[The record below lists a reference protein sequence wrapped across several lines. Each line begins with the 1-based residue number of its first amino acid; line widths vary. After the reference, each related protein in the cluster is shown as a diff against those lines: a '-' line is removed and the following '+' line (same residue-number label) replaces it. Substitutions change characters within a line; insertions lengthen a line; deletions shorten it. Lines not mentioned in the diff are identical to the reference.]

1 MTYSPGHGKE
11 EIFAN
16 PPGDMGGF
24 LEMNRL
30 HPSWTDHR
38 RALTVF
44 VLCAATAAM
53 YGLAAPKLNLHW
65 LCWVLLVPLLAAWET
80 SDLPRG
86 CFAGWLCG
94 TLVHLACFPWVVGTI
109 ERYSSLASSLS
120 VLAWILFSLYSG
132 LSFAALAL
140 LYLFLTR
147 RSSVPRVLALP
158 LSYTTMEF
166 LFPFIFPWHLGA
178 GLYRLPQCI
187 QIADLFGIYG
197 ITALVVTVNAAC
209 FELAFRKSQKQP
221 LPYLSLTLALLLV
234 ASTLVYGQW
243 RLNWVQKRQTEAPAL
258 TVGLVQANVQ
268 IEERRSRLLQEDIWS
283 RYLTLSQ
290 EAVRQGAELVVW
302 PESAVAFPYRPDS
315 GPQSS
320 SAYVRHLVRSIG
332 VPVLFG
338 SVSIE
343 VDGARNTAY
352 FLDGGGETLGR
363 YDKVHLL
370 AFGEYMPFSDW
381 FPQLKGL
388 VQGVGDFRPGDK
400 TDPLCWN
407 GSCFGV
413 LICYEAILKSLPR
426 ELVRKGA
433 SFLVNITNDIWFGDT
448 SCPEQHLMLAV
459 FRSVEN
465 RVWMVRAAN
474 TGISA
479 FVDPAGRIRDRT
491 PLFTQAVRVCE
502 IQKLSLPSLYKKW
515 GNGFPVACSLL
526 VGLLALYG
534 LLRRPCGG
542 QS

>member
-1 MTYSPGHGKE
+1 MDHGRP
-11 EIFAN
+11 A
-16 PPGDMGGF
+16 
-24 LEMNRL
+24 
-30 HPSWTDHR
+30 
-38 RALTVF
+38 TVF
-44 VLCAATAAM
+44 LLCAGAATL
-53 YGLAAPKLNLHW
+53 YGLAAPKTNLHG
-65 LCWVLLVPLLAAWET
+65 LSWVLLVPLLAAWET
-80 SDLPRG
+80 TDLLTG

-109 ERYSSLASSLS
+109 ERYSSLQPPWS
-120 VLAWILFSLYSG
+120 VLVWILFSLYSG
-132 LSFAALAL
+132 LSFAVLGLA
-140 LYLFLTR
+140 YLFLTR
-147 RSSVPRVLALP
+147 RSSVPRIVALP
-158 LSYTTMEF
+158 LAYTTMEF

-178 GLYRLPQCI
+178 ALYRVPSCI

-197 ITALVVTVNAAC
+197 VTALVTTVNAAV
-209 FELAFRKSQKQP
+209 FDLGLAWRQKKP
-221 LPYLSLTLALLLV
+221 VPFPSLAVALLLL
-234 ASTLVYGQW
+234 AGTLAYGHW
-243 RLNWVQKRQTEAPAL
+243 RLGWVQKRQQDAPSL

-268 IEERRSRLLQEDIWS
+268 IEERRSRPLQEDIWR
-283 RYLTLSQ
+283 RYLSLSQ
-290 EAVRQGAELVVW
+290 EAVRKGAELVVW
-302 PESAVAFPYRPDS
+302 PESAVGFPYRPDS

-343 VDGARNTAY
+343 ADGPRNTAY
-352 FLDGGGETLGR
+352 FLDGGGKTVGR

-400 TDPLCWN
+400 TDPLCWD

-426 ELVRKGA
+426 ALVRKGA
-433 SFLVNITNDIWFGDT
+433 SFLINITNDIWFGDT

-479 FVDPAGRIRDRT
+479 FIDPAGRILDRT
-491 PLFTQAVRVCE
+491 PLFTQAARVCR
-502 IQKLSLPSLYKKW
+502 IQKLSLPSLYKNW
-515 GNGFPVACSLL
+515 GNGFPAFCSLL
-526 VGLLALYG
+526 VGLLGLYG
-534 LLRRPCGG
+534 LLRRPAVDGPQAAC
-542 QS
+542 SRFPKLDRPK